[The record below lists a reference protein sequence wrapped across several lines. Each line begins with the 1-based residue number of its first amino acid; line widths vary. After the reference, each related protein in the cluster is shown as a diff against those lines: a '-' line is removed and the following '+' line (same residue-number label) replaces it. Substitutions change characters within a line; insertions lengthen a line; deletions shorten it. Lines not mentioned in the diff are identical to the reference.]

1 MTLTPGGRAV
11 IARIDTRWKSAAK
24 RAVRSFV
31 AAFLGVY
38 GIPQLLDAAAGRAP
52 VDVSLLRAA
61 AVAGTAAV
69 VTLAWRAFLDPSP
82 LPSLNDAPIGQPGPP
97 A

>member
-1 MTLTPGGRAV
+1 M

-24 RAVRSFV
+24 RAIRSFV

-38 GIPQLLDAAAGRAP
+38 GVPQLLDAASGRGAI
-52 VDVSLLRAA
+52 DVSVLRAA
-61 AVAGTAAV
+61 AVAGIAAV
-69 VTLAWRAFLDPSP
+69 VTLAWRAFLDPSGI
-82 LPSLNDAPIGQPGPP
+82 PSLNDAPRDAAGPP